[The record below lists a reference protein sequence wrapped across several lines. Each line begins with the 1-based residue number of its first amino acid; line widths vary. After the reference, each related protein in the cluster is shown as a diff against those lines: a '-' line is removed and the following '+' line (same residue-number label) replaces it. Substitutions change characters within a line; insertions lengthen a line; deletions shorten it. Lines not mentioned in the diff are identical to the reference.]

1 MDCKPRRG
9 LYILCCSDLVR
20 RRCSSREV
28 AATTAFLGFVIFAR
42 CRNPLSVE
50 ILATG
55 FRTQSHKRFYFEPIK
70 GTGSCCKK
78 IELTGNVISIF
89 LHLKRTNTDF

>member
-1 MDCKPRRG
+1 M
-9 LYILCCSDLVR
+9 R
-20 RRCSSREV
+20 RRCSGREG
-28 AATTAFLGFVIFAR
+28 AATTALLGFVILAR

-55 FRTQSHKRFYFEPIK
+55 YCTHVHKKLYFEPIK

-78 IELTGNVISIF
+78 IELTDNVISIF
-89 LHLKRTNTDF
+89 LHQKRTNTEISEISYDIEFDT

>member
-1 MDCKPRRG
+1 M
-9 LYILCCSDLVR
+9 CCSALVR
-20 RRCSSREV
+20 RQCSGREG
-28 AATTAFLGFVIFAR
+28 AATTALLGFVILAR

-55 FRTQSHKRFYFEPIK
+55 YRTQGHKRFYFEPMK

-78 IELTGNVISIF
+78 IELTDNVISIF
-89 LHLKRTNTDF
+89 LHQKRTNAEISEISYDIYRI